1 MTEESKA
8 SVNPDEQAPLDEAAR
23 LAAITALTGG
33 AAPATTEAPAQTVN
47 VKRTGNEVDFGGKS
61 AVVVLARYVNETVK
75 GQNVV
80 ARRGDTV
87 LATPAWVA
95 RAQALGAVAKVNG

>member
-1 MTEESKA
+1 MADATTPENQDESA
-8 SVNPDEQAPLDEAAR
+8 ALDEAQRA
-23 LAAITALTGG
+23 AAIAALAGG
-33 AAPATTEAPAQTVN
+33 ATPAPAAAPAPAIN
-47 VKRTGNEVDFGGKS
+47 VRRSGNEVDFGGKS

-87 LATPAWVA
+87 LAAPAWVA
-95 RAQALGAVAKVNG
+95 RAVACGAVVKVSG